1 MKGILCCAL
10 LVACGGNGGGGGD
23 DDMPNPD
30 GSQVDPDSAVVPEGF
45 TRLLGRTWALPAPTG
60 GASDQYRCVRFTPT
74 EDIYVTAIQ
83 AQAPTGTHHTVLSF
97 SGSNG
102 TSGADGNDDGCSFT
116 EIGMDMIYASGTN
129 EGLLEFPTDVG
140 LKLSAGQ
147 QLHLNLHLFNA
158 TDDTLSGETAI
169 LVKSQPTPPPMLA
182 EFVFA
187 GGFGFNIPKAAD
199 PANPPPFTFTGGC
212 TSDKAYSIFAVWPHQ
227 HQLGTHQKVSVT
239 RGAETTVLHDGPY
252 DFQEQNYYLQNP
264 MFNVEVGDEIKVAC
278 TWENTTNSA
287 VGFGES
293 STKEMCFSGLYRF
306 PAQNDGRFHCADFPV
321 PN

>member
-10 LVACGGNGGGGGD
+10 LVACGGNGGGGD

-30 GSQVDPDSAVVPEGF
+30 ATNPGPDAAVIPEGF
-45 TRLLGRTWALPAPTG
+45 TRLVGRTWSLPAPTG
-60 GASDQYRCVRFTPT
+60 SASDQYRCVRFTPT

-83 AQAPTGTHHTVLSF
+83 AQAPAGTHHTVLSF
-97 SGSNG
+97 AGSNG
-102 TSGADGNDDGCSFT
+102 TSGADGNDDGCNFT

-158 TDDTLSGETAI
+158 TDDVLSGETAI
-169 LVKSQPTPPPMLA
+169 LVKAQPTPPPMLA

-187 GGFGFNIPKAAD
+187 GKFLFTI
-199 PANPPPFTFTGGC
+199 PANPAPFTVSGGC

-227 HQLGTHQKVSVT
+227 HQLGTHQKVSVV
-239 RGAETTVLHDGPY
+239 RGGQTTVLHDGAY
-252 DFQEQNYYLQNP
+252 DFQEQNYYLQSP
-264 MFNVEVGDEIKVAC
+264 MFNVQVGDQIKVDC
-278 TWENTTNSA
+278 TWENTTGS
-287 VGFGES
+287 VVRFGES
-293 STKEMCFSGLYRF
+293 STQEMCFSGLYRF
-306 PAQNDGRFHCADFPV
+306 PAQNDGRFHCSDV
-321 PN
+321 PQG